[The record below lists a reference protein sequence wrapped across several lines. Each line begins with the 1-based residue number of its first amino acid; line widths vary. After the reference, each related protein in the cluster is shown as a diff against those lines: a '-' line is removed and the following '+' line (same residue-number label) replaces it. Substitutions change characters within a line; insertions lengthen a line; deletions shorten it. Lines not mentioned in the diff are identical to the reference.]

1 MRWLI
6 DLKQRCTSVCFYF
19 VPNGTLSIRTHYHR
33 FKKVTH
39 LIYLVF
45 GDKKP
50 WQKKSKDRILYNALS
65 ALCISEQY
73 SLIFHN
79 HDRLQAWQCDY
90 TQSESP
96 TVWIYKVWE
105 SVSIQ
110 SLEAWQ
116 CVYTKSESLTVRVY
130 KVWEPDSVCIQS
142 LRAWQCEYTK
152 SGSLTVCVYKVWEPD
167 SMSIQCL
174 RAWQCEYTKSE
185 SLTVWVYKVWEP
197 DSESIQSLRAWQYE
211 YTKSESLTVWVY
223 KVWEPDSV
231 SIQSLRAWQCEYTKS
246 AMDTEMSASNPK
258 LNIFQLTGSPNIDA
272 LEHLYNAPINVLP
285 QRSVCVLAGVGE
297 GGSGGTLWIR
307 QAITCMSEF

>member
-1 MRWLI
+1 MRRLT

-19 VPNGTLSIRTHYHR
+19 VPNGTLSIRTLYHK

-65 ALCISEQY
+65 ALCIFEQY

-79 HDRLQAWQCDY
+79 HDRLQAWQCEY
-90 TQSESP
+90 TQSASL
-96 TVWIYKVWE
+96 TVWVYKVWKSDSVSIQSLRAWQWEYTKSESLTVCVYKVWE
-105 SVSIQ
+105 PDSVSIQ

-116 CVYTKSESLTVRVY
+116 CVYTKSESLTVWVY
-130 KVWEPDSVCIQS
+130 NVWEPDSVSIQS
-142 LRAWQCEYTK
+142 
-152 SGSLTVCVYKVWEPD
+152 
-167 SMSIQCL
+167 L

-185 SLTVWVYKVWEP
+185 SLTVRVYKVWEL
-197 DSESIQSLRAWQYE
+197 DSMSIQSLKVWQCE

-231 SIQSLRAWQCEYTKS
+231 SIQSLPWIQKCLPPIPNWIY
-246 AMDTEMSASNPK
+246 SN
-258 LNIFQLTGSPNIDA
+258 
-272 LEHLYNAPINVLP
+272 
-285 QRSVCVLAGVGE
+285 
-297 GGSGGTLWIR
+297 
-307 QAITCMSEF
+307 